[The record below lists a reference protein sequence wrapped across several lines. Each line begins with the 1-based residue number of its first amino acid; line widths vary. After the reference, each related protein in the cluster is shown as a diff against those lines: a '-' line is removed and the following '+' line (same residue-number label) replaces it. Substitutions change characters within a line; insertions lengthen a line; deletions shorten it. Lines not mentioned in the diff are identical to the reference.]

1 MARIH
6 LVRHLATLTLTSA
19 MALSVA
25 ACVGD
30 TIGSDSAYSTDSF
43 ASPTE
48 HGELRFGAPNP
59 AEFTNDNRF
68 HAWTFTLTGPAELE
82 LSTELDAA
90 NLDTVMY
97 LYRRSE
103 DSWGSYIDK
112 NDDHD
117 GLLASRI
124 SRTLEAGDYRIKVKT
139 TKVAM
144 RGSFSVIGTCTGDG
158 CPTTDGG
165 ECTGDGPA
173 TLPSPTR
180 YTPAC
185 NATLEAILTTP
196 RGAAPADC
204 AQALEERAV
213 QYYKNYWDEVYGYDE
228 LTGGEDVEP
237 YVDLQFHPG
246 AGTVVDIGLGGD
258 EDSMDFVFDL
268 DGHLL
273 FYYQHNQS
281 PDWAWFCPTDGQ
293 PTVEEPDEDC
303 VTSAIGHSEYD
314 VEDLSEGSGSTP
326 AAETTNL
333 PPAVAAA
340 VTEYVAVETVGN
352 GEEVSYDYAL
362 WAGYYTNGAKVTLS
376 AENHPTVTYVV
387 TGDPEWGMTIV
398 FRSDDNGTTF
408 VCKELS

>member
-1 MARIH
+1 MAPIH
-6 LVRHLATLTLTSA
+6 VVRRLATLTFTSA
-19 MALSVA
+19 LALGVV

-30 TIGSDSAYSTDSF
+30 DVGSDSAYSTDSF

-59 AEFTNDNRF
+59 GEFTDDNRF

-82 LSTELDAA
+82 LATELNAV

-97 LYRRSE
+97 LYRRGP
-103 DSWGSYIDK
+103 DGWGSYIDK

-117 GLLASRI
+117 GLLSSWIGR
-124 SRTLEAGDYRIKVKT
+124 SLEAGEYRIKVKT

-144 RGSFSVIGTCTGDG
+144 RGSFSVTGSCAGDG

-165 ECTGDGPA
+165 ECNGSGPA
-173 TLPSPTR
+173 SLPSATS

-196 RGAAPADC
+196 TGAAPTDC

-213 QYYKNYWDEVYGYDE
+213 QYYIDYWNGVYSYED
-228 LTGGEDVEP
+228 LTGGEDTEP
-237 YVDLQFHPG
+237 YVDIQFHPG
-246 AGTVVDIGLGGD
+246 AGTVVDVGLGGD

-268 DGHLL
+268 DGNLL

-281 PDWAWFCPTDGQ
+281 PDWAWFCPTEGQ
-293 PTVEEPDEDC
+293 PTVEEPHEDC

-314 VEDLSEGSGSTP
+314 VEDVSEGSGSTP
-326 AAETTNL
+326 AGETPNQA
-333 PPAVAAA
+333 PAVAAA
-340 VTEYVAVETVGN
+340 VAEYVSAEAVGN
-352 GEEVSYDYAL
+352 GEDVTYDYAL
-362 WAGYYTNGAKVTLS
+362 WAGYYTNGAEVTLT
-376 AENHPTVTYVV
+376 AANRPTVTYVV
-387 TGDPEWGMTIV
+387 TGDPQWGMTIV

-408 VCKELS
+408 ICKEL